1 MQAAAVCNPGG
12 SAPILLVCEHA
23 SRFIPPEYGNLHLDA
38 QALSSHIAFD
48 LGAAE
53 VARAIS
59 DELDAPLVEGAV
71 SRLVLDCNR
80 VLDAPD
86 LIPER
91 SERFEIP
98 GNKGL
103 TSAERSRR
111 IQEGHEPFHRTVEE
125 ALANI
130 ESVRCIATIHSFTP
144 VYDGQARKVEL
155 GVLHDADS
163 RLADRVLEL
172 AKDFTPLA
180 AMRNEPYGPGDGV
193 LYTLRRHA
201 VERGIPSVMLE
212 VRNDLIVTRDQQQ
225 KTGKML
231 AALISEAAGRLGSAR
246 AAEKAAA

>member
-1 MQAAAVCNPGG
+1 MQAAVVRNPGG
-12 SAPILLVCEHA
+12 TAPILLVCEHA
-23 SRFIPPEYGNLHLDA
+23 SRFIPPEYGNLGLDV

-91 SERFEIP
+91 SERYEIA
-98 GNKGL
+98 GNKVL

-111 IQEGHEPFHRTVEE
+111 IQEVHEPFHRTVEE
-125 ALANI
+125 TLSRI
-130 ESVRCIATIHSFTP
+130 ESVRCFATIHSFTP
-144 VYDGQARKVEL
+144 VYDGRARKVEL
-155 GVLHDADS
+155 GVLHDADA
-163 RLADRVLEL
+163 RLADLVLEL
-172 AKDFTPLA
+172 ATDFTPLE
-180 AMRNEPYGPGDGV
+180 AMRNKPYGPGDGV
-193 LYTLRRHA
+193 LFTLRRHA

-212 VRNDLIVTRDQQQ
+212 LRNDLIFTREQQQ

-231 AALISEAAGRLGSAR
+231 AALISEAADRLESAQ
-246 AAEKAAA
+246 AAEKVAA

>member
-23 SRFIPPEYGNLHLDA
+23 SRFIPPEYGNLGLET

-59 DELDAPLVEGAV
+59 AELDAPLVEGAI
-71 SRLVLDCNR
+71 SRLILDCNR
-80 VLDAPD
+80 TLDAPD

-103 TSAERSRR
+103 TSAERNRR
-111 IQEGHEPFHRTVEE
+111 IENVHEPFHRTVEE
-125 ALANI
+125 TLASI

-144 VYDGQARKVEL
+144 VYNGQARTVEL

-163 RLADRVLEL
+163 RLANRVLEL
-172 AKDFTPLA
+172 ANDFIPLQT
-180 AMRNEPYGPGDGV
+180 MRNQPYGSGDGV

-201 VERGIPSVMLE
+201 VERGIPNVMLE
-212 VRNDLIVTRDQQQ
+212 VRNDLIAAPEDQQRI
-225 KTGKML
+225 GKAL
-231 AALISEAAGRLGSAR
+231 ASIISEAADRLESAQS
-246 AAEKAAA
+246 AEMRE